1 MRLPMPVDSAVLTAI
16 LDSLKDPVV
25 LADTGHTVCYM
36 NKAAEAHYEEGRML
50 LGRSVMAC
58 HNAASNAVIRE
69 VFAALENG
77 EDERLITDSPER
89 RIYMRAV
96 RDADGKLIGYYERYE
111 PKARAARP
119 ADTQEG

>member
-1 MRLPMPVDSAVLTAI
+1 MPVDSAVFSAL

-25 LADTGHTVCYM
+25 FADTGHTVRYI
-36 NKAAEAHYEEGRML
+36 NKAAEAHYKEGRTL
-50 LGRSVMAC
+50 LGRSIMDC
-58 HNAASNAVIRE
+58 HNPASNAVIHE

-96 RDADGKLIGYYERYE
+96 RDADGRLIGYYERYE
-111 PKARAARP
+111 SKPQAAGP
-119 ADTQEG
+119 ASTQEG

>member
-1 MRLPMPVDSAVLTAI
+1 MPVDSALLSAL

-25 LADTGHTVCYM
+25 FVDTGHTVRYI
-36 NKAAEAHYEEGRML
+36 NKAAEHHYKEGRTL
-50 LGRSVMAC
+50 LGCSIMDC
-58 HNAASNAVIRE
+58 HNPTSNAVIRE

-96 RDADGKLIGYYERYE
+96 RDADGRLIGYYERYE
-111 PKARAARP
+111 PPARSGG
-119 ADTQEG
+119 ADTRKGE